1 MDNKKRFLQTINQDD
16 VDLANGALLIAR
28 HFRPHLDLDYQLGLI
43 DNLAADAML
52 SQVSDPA
59 TLVEFFSAKGFHGN
73 NDDYYHKDNSLLD
86 QVLVNKKGIPITLA
100 IVYLSVIERLTAT
113 EMTANGVSFPGHFLL
128 SVNQQNNQYLIDVFE
143 ARQVTQQACYDRAAA
158 HGLQP
163 DPAYFQPATNQDI
176 LCRLIENLKVIHWKA
191 SDFTTVLDC
200 LDYQLMIFPQRTR
213 LLEQQHELRLM
224 SNNGNSDHSG
234 TTQLH

>member
-1 MDNKKRFLQTINQDD
+1 MDNKKRFLQAITQDS
-16 VDLANGALLIAR
+16 VDLANGAFLIAR
-28 HFRPHLDLDYQLGLI
+28 HFRPQLDIDYQLGLV
-43 DNLAADAML
+43 DCLAADAML

-59 TLVEFFSAKGFHGN
+59 SLIDFFSAKGFHGN

-86 QVLVNKKGIPITLA
+86 QVLANKKGIPITLA
-100 IVYLSVIERLTAT
+100 IVYLSVIERLT
-113 EMTANGVSFPGHFLL
+113 EIDMTANGVSFPGHFLL
-128 SVNQQNNQYLIDVFE
+128 SVNQQKNQYLIDVFE
-143 ARQVTQQACYDRAAA
+143 ARQVSQQTCYDRAAA

-163 DPAYFQPATNQDI
+163 DPAYFQPANNHDI
-176 LCRLIENLKVIHWKA
+176 LCRLIENLKAIHWKA

-213 LLEQQHELRLM
+213 LLEQQHELRSM
-224 SNNGNSDHSG
+224 INNSNADHSG